1 MDHADTSGT
10 VSGAGIA
17 EFTARLRRATRD
29 LVADAANRDDRTAI
43 ADATRPIVAAV
54 RNELRDWRHEGASGP
69 QVAAAWVRMVDTAVR
84 EAYHMARF
92 QSGQTGIVA
101 PLAVVAVGAYGGQDL
116 RPDRPVQLLLVVPA
130 DRRELSGR
138 RMARCLTQNLRAFG
152 LSVSPIVT
160 TTADHAHGDG
170 RSTVSLT
177 TGRVLAGSASLWM
190 GHTAAQSN

>member
-1 MDHADTSGT
+1 MFATTTAADASGVFLGFAMDHADTSGT

-92 QSGQTGIVA
+92 QSGQTGMVA
-101 PLAVVAVGAYGGQDL
+101 PLAVVAVGAYGGQ
-116 RPDRPVQLLLVVPA
+116 VC
-130 DRRELSGR
+130 
-138 RMARCLTQNLRAFG
+138 ART
-152 LSVSPIVT
+152 
-160 TTADHAHGDG
+160 
-170 RSTVSLT
+170 
-177 TGRVLAGSASLWM
+177 
-190 GHTAAQSN
+190 AQSSCCSSSPPTGASFPAVGWRVA